1 LIQNINRWEE
11 KTGKNFVFDE
21 NRRHKATNILDKW
34 IISANQNLLHYF
46 RNEMDSYRL
55 YSIVKGLLSFLEDL
69 TKWYIRLN
77 RNRMKGDN
85 GEEEMHQSLNTLFDV
100 LLSTTLMMSCF
111 TPFISEMMYLNLKNG
126 LPEGHPLR

>member
-1 LIQNINRWEE
+1 
-11 KTGKNFVFDE
+11 
-21 NRRHKATNILDKW
+21 
-34 IISANQNLLHYF
+34 
-46 RNEMDSYRL
+46 MDSYRL

-126 LPEGHPLR
+126 LPEGHPL